1 MLLYYNS
8 FPYYIYP
15 NYYPVQLMPHY
26 NAPPFPRHLAIV
38 PTGEHGSSFPPI
50 NINRFEASVKQMQ
63 RIMQQARLLI
73 DKIASSDQFAKDL
86 MNAAQH
92 SNNETVE
99 KLIKSIGITMEFK
112 TKYTPDGIQIILIE
126 KDCCSL
132 TLLLEW

>member
-15 NYYPVQLMPHY
+15 NYYTVQLMPHY
-26 NAPPFPRHLAIV
+26 IAPPLRHLAIG
-38 PTGEHGSSFPPI
+38 PTGENGSSFPTI

-63 RIMQQARLLI
+63 KIMQQTRLLI

-99 KLIKSIGITMEFK
+99 QLIKSVGITIEFK